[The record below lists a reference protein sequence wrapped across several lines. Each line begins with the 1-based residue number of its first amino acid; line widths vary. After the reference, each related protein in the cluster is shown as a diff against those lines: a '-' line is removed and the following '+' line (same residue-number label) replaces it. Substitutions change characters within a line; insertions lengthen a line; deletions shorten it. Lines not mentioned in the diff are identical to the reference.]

1 MCAVVLP
8 VSPLP
13 IYPSSTKIIFR
24 PAFNKQYAVVSPAM
38 PPPTIKISVSI
49 FSFSFS
55 KIIGFVD
62 AIQKELFWPEVIL
75 LSIGSCADE
84 FILILF

>member
-1 MCAVVLP
+1 VLLS

-13 IYPSSTKIIFR
+13 INPSSTKIIFR
-24 PAFNKQYAVVSPAM
+24 SAFNKQYAVVSPDV

-55 KIIGFVD
+55 KIIGSVND
-62 AIQKELFWPEVIL
+62 VQKDLYF
-75 LSIGSCADE
+75 A
-84 FILILF
+84 